1 MFVWLGSPLESL
13 GYCYVVLHV
22 LNLTDL
28 PDNQTNSIRAEIKR
42 KLEAK

>member
-28 PDNQTNSIRAEIKR
+28 PSVIITRQSN
-42 KLEAK
+42 KLHQS